1 MKIQLEK
8 KTLKGFFSGDV
19 SNGWQTKETVNA
31 RKGNWC
37 SCVGG
42 DDAGEIKVEGG
53 TLISALVYEQ
63 LATAN

>member
-1 MKIQLEK
+1 M
-8 KTLKGFFSGDV
+8 

-31 RKGNWC
+31 GKGNWC
-37 SCVGG
+37 SCVGS